1 MARAVLEFEK
11 PLIELEQKI
20 KEMEIMSTQSD
31 VDMSPE
37 IKKLKEKL
45 TELAG
50 KTNRGLTRWQR

>member
-50 KTNRGLTRWQR
+50 KT